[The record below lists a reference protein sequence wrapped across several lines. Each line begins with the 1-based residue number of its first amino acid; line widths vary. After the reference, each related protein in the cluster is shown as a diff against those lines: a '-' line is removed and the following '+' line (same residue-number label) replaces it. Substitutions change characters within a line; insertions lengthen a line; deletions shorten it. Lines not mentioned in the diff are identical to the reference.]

1 MYIKCIILSDLHNPS
16 SLSSCISIWSTQPL
30 LLVIMHF
37 YLIYTTPPP
46 CHHAFLSDLHNPSSL
61 SSCISIWSTQPLLL
75 VIMYF
80 YLICTGVFCSFL
92 FLRHLFTIVAPVLIF
107 IFLCALI
114 YLMIF
119 HATVSAI
126 GDIHVISYCYAG
138 SDNKWLTTVIVQV
151 KVGLGLVNPGHQL
164 SQVSEVGH
172 HWSLGLWDNRGSRHH
187 QTHIILLKMRTNYR
201 LVQKCENKPH

>member
-75 VIMYF
+75 VIMHF
-80 YLICTGVFCSFL
+80 YLIYTTPPPCHHVLLSDLHWCLLFIPLFKTPFYNSGTSLNIHFSLCLNLFNDLPCYSFCHRWYPCHFL
-92 FLRHLFTIVAPVLIF
+92 LLRRQ
-107 IFLCALI
+107 
-114 YLMIF
+114 
-119 HATVSAI
+119 
-126 GDIHVISYCYAG
+126 
-138 SDNKWLTTVIVQV
+138 W
-151 KVGLGLVNPGHQL
+151 
-164 SQVSEVGH
+164 
-172 HWSLGLWDNRGSRHH
+172 
-187 QTHIILLKMRTNYR
+187 
-201 LVQKCENKPH
+201 